1 MPDNMVISQLMI
13 LIYKYVIV
21 FPNYFELL
29 EQQVDKNGNIEEY
42 EKKYRLRN
50 RRKTAFMMVLSA
62 LALLLAFTG
71 GFVIGWFSSDKG
83 FDQSNQGNNNSNNNS
98 SNQFTASPPRS
109 TIPVNSGPPSIDAS
123 ICSAKRKPLIVVSVD
138 GFRWDYFKR
147 GLSPMLTQ
155 FASRGVRAEYMQSC
169 FPTKTFP
176 NHYTIVTGLYPAHH
190 GIVANTF
197 YDPELGETFYIGSR
211 NNNQSKWW
219 GGEPIWVTAKKNNLK
234 SASFYWAGS
243 EAKIQ
248 GYRPDYWFPY
258 DRSVSFIDRVNQLF
272 KWLEMPADRRP
283 MIITMYFDQPDRV
296 GHLYGPD
303 SNQVDYEIKRVD
315 DILGAIFSGLKERG
329 LEDCVNII
337 VTSDHGM
344 RKTCCKRV
352 VYLDQLID
360 IGHYNIIN
368 RGPFG
373 GIRIHG
379 GNATELVQKLK
390 CKFKHW
396 SVYKKEELPY
406 RLHYCNNSR
415 IPDVIIM
422 PNENWL
428 VGSTYNPA
436 DTSCNGANHGWDNLD
451 PDMRTIFFAAGPGF
465 KKSLTIKPFKNIELY
480 NIMAALL
487 SIKPAKNDGTIGR
500 LNFILQNSTAAATQI
515 AGQLGSVCRVP
526 QDHNVYIDRENCS
539 DCVCPDC
546 KKESENRNFPWG
558 IPRYRASLDTC
569 TLYQNH
575 YITGYSNTFH
585 VPLFV
590 GYHLTDTES
599 LRPLSRIDC
608 FRRDSR
614 LNVAAQTSNCSN
626 YYRSGY
632 NRGHLAPN
640 GDMSFDLEAQAN
652 TFILS
657 NIAPQVY
664 AFNAGPWLDLEKL
677 TRDWARLFGSIYVIS
692 GSIVK
697 ADWKTVVGNP
707 SYWLKGDIGSVVIP
721 THFYKI
727 LAKCQDSD
735 QLLCDSS
742 VMTAKPCKGKID
754 VIAFILP
761 HIKSF
766 APQCQTYNSYLF
778 SHVASV
784 RDIEELTGINFFPN
798 MAPDLQDRI
807 ESEAATE
814 MWTTF

>member
-1 MPDNMVISQLMI
+1 MPDNM
-13 LIYKYVIV
+13 
-21 FPNYFELL
+21 
-29 EQQVDKNGNIEEY
+29 DKNGNIEEY

-109 TIPVNSGPPSIDAS
+109 TIPVNSGPPSIAAS
-123 ICSAKRKPLIVVSVD
+123 IC
-138 GFRWDYFKR
+138 
-147 GLSPMLTQ
+147 
-155 FASRGVRAEYMQSC
+155 SRGVRAEYMQSC

-258 DRSVSFIDRVNQLF
+258 DRSVSFMDRVNQLF

-303 SNQVDYEIKRVD
+303 SN
-315 DILGAIFSGLKERG
+315 
-329 LEDCVNII
+329 
-337 VTSDHGM
+337 
-344 RKTCCKRV
+344 
-352 VYLDQLID
+352 QLID

-406 RLHYCNNSR
+406 RLHYCNNR
-415 IPDVIIM
+415 
-422 PNENWL
+422 
-428 VGSTYNPA
+428 YNPA

-487 SIKPAKNDGTIGR
+487 LIKPAKNDGTIGR
-500 LNFILQNSTAAATQI
+500 LNFILQNSTAVATQI

-546 KKESENRNFPWG
+546 KSSVNLTIFNQALRMTQQQEKESENRNFPWG

-761 HIKSF
+761 HINSF